1 MNRSLCYTK
10 IEEIVI
16 IRVIILFVFRFG
28 RTREDNHL
36 STALALRRDD
46 NKLPTALALHREAPK
61 EEPEGDPRRR
71 EGVNSH
77 HRHVR
82 QEYDDTVDC
91 VDKTCF
97 FYHQLTTVCHIYV
110 KANETAI
117 CEVPCDMSGCVDEVH
132 LDIDCPIWVCTPK
145 ITTSTT
151 STSTLRPTTTPASR
165 GECSSLTCILAVT
178 GNVLMGLILV
188 VLFTAFLVNKFRSRL
203 DRRSSTDE
211 SRPLLN
217 ARTSLASSSEE
228 QPAVL
233 PVQPATTVSFARIS
247 RRFNVQP
254 HRNLS
259 DNMEDI
265 PLLPSAPAPTEGSC
279 STATACPSTTTCPP
293 ATATLETETTTTP
306 ASSTSKPARGSG
318 FLKKMRES
326 ASQLRHATQLPR
338 FGKKLEKKESKESV
352 TSLDRGFLS
361 AWGGE
366 VTPPFDSMSSF
377 SRTPRNVPDSGF
389 MPTAPPMLNSASL
402 PNLAKEN

>member
-1 MNRSLCYTK
+1 
-10 IEEIVI
+10 
-16 IRVIILFVFRFG
+16 
-28 RTREDNHL
+28 
-36 STALALRRDD
+36 
-46 NKLPTALALHREAPK
+46 
-61 EEPEGDPRRR
+61 
-71 EGVNSH
+71 
-77 HRHVR
+77 
-82 QEYDDTVDC
+82 
-91 VDKTCF
+91 
-97 FYHQLTTVCHIYV
+97 
-110 KANETAI
+110 
-117 CEVPCDMSGCVDEVH
+117 MSGCVDEVH

-211 SRPLLN
+211 SRPLLD

-247 RRFNVQP
+247 RSFNVQP

-279 STATACPSTTTCPP
+279 S
-293 ATATLETETTTTP
+293 TTP